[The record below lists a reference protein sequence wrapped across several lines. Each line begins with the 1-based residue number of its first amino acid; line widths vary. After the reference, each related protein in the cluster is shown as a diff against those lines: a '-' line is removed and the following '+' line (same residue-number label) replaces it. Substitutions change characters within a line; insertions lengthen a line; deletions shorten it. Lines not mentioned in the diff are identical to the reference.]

1 MNEAVRFLIIEDS
14 RASVGF
20 IVKKLRE
27 QFPEMVYDVED
38 KLPEIKYILGTQEY
52 DVILCDYVLDGFTAL
67 DVIKIRNSKAP
78 DIPLILLSGAIKEED
93 AIDALKKGAADFIS
107 KSNISR
113 LNTAVYR
120 ELEKLKLRRNE
131 KKIGYKLKK
140 LNEELEQRVVERT
153 TELYNINKKLK
164 KSIEIHQSIENELYN
179 TKIFLDT
186 ILKIIP
192 TKIYAKDLR
201 ELKVIYTNNML
212 NLFVGIESED
222 IVGKTNYDIFEEK
235 TAKVITE
242 FEKQV
247 IREEKQYESETLEI
261 QLKEGIKRSINL
273 KLLLIEGNS
282 GEPMFLLGFMEDI
295 TENLEN
301 KIARRNLEDQ
311 FEKVFESSPVAIVLT
326 RLKDNIVVNAN
337 KSTCELLEYPKN
349 ELVGIKVGES
359 DIWVN
364 PEDRQKLID
373 NIKNSK
379 TQSVSNEIKIRR
391 KSGDVFTALIS
402 AEIIDINGEKHFL
415 LMGVDISDRK
425 KAEKELA
432 YAYEQQ
438 KQLNMMRSQ
447 FVSMISHE
455 YRTPLTSIMLSTDLL
470 KRYSDTWGEA
480 EKEKHFQRIQ
490 DTVLKMTQMMEN
502 VLIIGNMDAGN
513 FEFFPDK
520 FKLKPFCYS
529 IAKNI
534 ELNTGG
540 KTKINFKYLAKK
552 EEYNL
557 DENLLGLIIT
567 NLLTN
572 AVKFSMS
579 SDKVNFFIL
588 SEDNK
593 LKFEIED
600 FGEGIRKDEI
610 KKIFDPF
617 YKSTNANTVTGYGL
631 GLAIVEKAVE
641 AHGGKIEVESQLD
654 KGTKFTVIL

>member
-38 KLPEIKYILGTQEY
+38 KLEEIKYILGTQEY
-52 DVILCDYVLDGFTAL
+52 DIILCDYVLDGFTAL
-67 DVIKIRNSKAP
+67 DVIRIKNSKAP
-78 DIPLILLSGAIKEED
+78 DIPLILLSGEIKEED

-113 LNTAVYR
+113 LNTSVFR
-120 ELEKLKLRRNE
+120 ELEKLKIHRNE
-131 KKIGYKLKK
+131 KIVSHKLKK

-153 TELYNINKKLK
+153 TELFNINKKLK

-186 ILKIIP
+186 ILKNIP
-192 TKIYAKDLR
+192 TKIYAKDLQ
-201 ELKVIYTNNML
+201 ELKVIYSNTML
-212 NLFVGIESED
+212 NLFVDIESED
-222 IVGKTNYDIFEEK
+222 IVGKTNYDIFDEK
-235 TAKVITE
+235 TAKLVTE

-247 IREEKQYESETLEI
+247 IRDERQYESEPLEI
-261 QLKEGIKRSINL
+261 QLKDGKKRSVNL
-273 KLLLIEGNS
+273 KLLLIKGNS
-282 GEPMFLLGFMEDI
+282 GEPMFLLGLIEDI

-326 RLKDNIVVNAN
+326 RLKDNVIVNAN
-337 KSTCELLEYPKN
+337 KSTCELLKYPKN
-349 ELVGIKVGES
+349 ELVGIKVEHS

-364 PEDRQKLID
+364 PEER
-373 NIKNSK
+373 
-379 TQSVSNEIKIRR
+379 QSVSNEIRIRR
-391 KSGDVFTALIS
+391 KSGDEFTALIS
-402 AEIIDINGEKHFL
+402 AEIIDINREKHFL

-432 YAYEQQ
+432 YAYEKQ
-438 KQLNMMRSQ
+438 KELNMLRSQ

-470 KRYSDTWGEA
+470 RRYSDTWGKA

-502 VLIIGNMDAGN
+502 VLIIGNMDSGN

-540 KTKINFKYLAKK
+540 KTQINFKYLAKK

-572 AVKFSMS
+572 AVKFSMES
-579 SDKVNFFIL
+579 EKVNFFIL
-588 SEDNK
+588 SEDDR
-593 LKFEIED
+593 LKFVIED
-600 FGEGIRKDEI
+600 FGEGIRRNEI

-617 YKSTNANTVTGYGL
+617 YKSANANTVTGYGL

-641 AHGGKIEVESQLD
+641 AHGGKIEVESELYR
-654 KGTKFTVIL
+654 GSKFIVIL